1 MKRMM
6 LVCLAAVLCGGMVF
20 LACDTGGGSTIE
32 KITITF
38 EYENYAT
45 GEVAAD
51 LTAPESVEIDKG
63 GSLGNK
69 LPASPDVD
77 EYTFAYWKDAD
88 GAAVTAS
95 TTFSAD
101 ATIKGIVY
109 KTNDDGNIIDDDG
122 EEVLDPDTEEP
133 LTPPTPPE
141 TAGRWVAGTWDWS
154 TSDDSKPNE
163 TVQLA
168 LPKPPYKIAKTSHPF
183 PKSNWG
189 GVSTISGVADP
200 ENAQIMRPETKTVTG
215 PDGTDVTAFNFTGT
229 VKVSKD
235 NRGANEGSRFP
246 LVGWE
251 AVPDEETLADL
262 KDARA
267 YSFWVRV
274 NSAEVKSNATA
285 TPRNA
290 WVFKTAVCAEGFA
303 NEQGHEFKH
312 YFGNY
317 LPIAAT
323 SFGGSTQSMTD
334 DLDIG
339 EWHKITVVI
348 DPKNKDY
355 NLDQDNYIHQYNTE
369 FEADFDKSTVTKLQW
384 QIALQDQRGIAQR
397 SGDPYDMPNGYFDY
411 DLDFYGLELNL
422 PE

>member
-20 LACDTGGGSTIE
+20 LACDTGGGSTE
-32 KITITF
+32 QITISF
-38 EYENYAT
+38 EYVNLAT
-45 GEVAAD
+45 DETVTS
-51 LTAPESVEIDKG
+51 LTAPTSVEINKG

-69 LPASPDVD
+69 LPTPDVGD
-77 EYTFAYWKDAD
+77 YKFYRWEDAD
-88 GAAVTAS
+88 GSEVTADDK
-95 TTFSAD
+95 FNAD
-101 ATIKGIVY
+101 ATIKGIVF
-109 KTNDDGNIIDDDG
+109 KTNEDGNLVDDDG
-122 EEVLDPDTEEP
+122 EEVTDESGEPIAPPVTDPGID
-133 LTPPTPPE
+133 
-141 TAGRWVAGTWDWS
+141 GTWDWS
-154 TSDDSKPNE
+154 TSDDSKEND

-168 LPKPPYKIAKTSHPF
+168 LPKPPYKTAKISHTF

-189 GVSTISGVADP
+189 GVSTISGEADP
-200 ENAQIMRPETKTVTG
+200 DNAGIMRPVTKTVTG
-215 PDGTDVTAFNFTGT
+215 PDGTDVTAFSFTGT

-251 AVPDEETLADL
+251 AVPDEETLANL
-262 KDARA
+262 KDAWA

-285 TPRNA
+285 TPRND

-317 LPIAAT
+317 LPTAA
-323 SFGGSTQSMTD
+323 SNFGANATTSMTD
-334 DLDIG
+334 DLAIG
-339 EWHKITVVI
+339 KWHKITVVL
-348 DPKNKDY
+348 DPTKKGY

-397 SGDPYDMPNGYFDY
+397 GGDPYDMPNGYFDY
-411 DLDFYGLELNL
+411 DLDFYDLRLYLSE
-422 PE
+422 